1 VILNTVII
9 LFKDKK
15 KEEEIIQ
22 KYLTNYKS
30 VYLFKNLELEYL
42 IRFVNSVIADTKS
55 CNALFKIMKVSISRK
70 QTLREINNRLN
81 QFS

>member
-1 VILNTVII
+1 MILNTVII

-15 KEEEIIQ
+15 IIIIIQ

-70 QTLREINNRLN
+70 QTLKRD
-81 QFS
+81 Q

>member
-9 LFKDKK
+9 LFKDK